1 MKTPAFSL
9 SSFLAGVATALL
21 GLIVV
26 LAGCSTIPAMNDAPL
41 DDYHATLKAY
51 RETRPQGVSADAEK
65 KGLEAWKGLLADL
78 SRGNVEGKASRVYA
92 DSTFFNDTLKT
103 LRGGEAVESYL
114 VETAELLHSGSVEYG
129 DTVRSSDGTWYV
141 RWEMVYS
148 GKKLAGGEPIRTIGM
163 SHLAFDE
170 GGRVVMHQDFWDS
183 TRGIFEHIPVLGG
196 QLRFIK
202 KRL

>member
-1 MKTPAFSL
+1 MKTSGFSL

-26 LAGCSTIPAMNDAPL
+26 LAGCSTIPAMNDVPL
-41 DDYHATLKAY
+41 DDYHATLEAY
-51 RETRPQGVSADAEK
+51 RKTHPQGVSADSEK
-65 KGLEAWKGLLADL
+65 QGLEAWKGLLADL
-78 SRGNVEGKASRVYA
+78 SRENVEGKASRVYA
-92 DSTFFNDTLKT
+92 ETTFFNDTLKT
-103 LRGGEAVESYL
+103 LLGGEAVESYL

-170 GGRVVMHQDFWDS
+170 EGRVVMHQDFWDS
-183 TRGIFEHIPVLGG
+183 TRGIFEHIPVVGG